1 MAMGRG
7 FEAMTLLHTLWILA
21 SIVHDYRL
29 ETPFILYIRKK
40 PSEVGNSDLEI
51 SKSRDDS

>member
-1 MAMGRG
+1 
-7 FEAMTLLHTLWILA
+7 MTLLHTLWILA